1 MRPPLLAL
9 AGCALLVVSAAKG
22 AEAPGQWYVTPM
34 LSAMYADNGRNADDD
49 FGGHLALGR
58 AFDGWNLEFEGFY
71 YSLDGVNSQDIWGA
85 GVDLMRVWYRERR
98 ISPFFAVG
106 GGYHDTDPDSGSQ
119 NKNTYSNLAFGLVTD
134 LTSSGSL
141 GLRTEVR
148 WRHDYAG
155 PTQSDLLLNVGLQI
169 PFGKKEAEPVGVL
182 DPDTDGDGVADSR
195 DRCTGTPPGVSV
207 DGYGCPLDSDGD
219 GVADY
224 LDQCP
229 GTPAGTPVDAR
240 GCPLDSDGD
249 GVLDVD
255 DQCPGTPAGARVDV
269 RGCEIK
275 AIIKLPDVGF
285 EYNSAT
291 LTPSSQA
298 TLNDAAAT
306 LARNPDL
313 QVEVAG
319 HTDSAGAA
327 GYNQA
332 LSERRA
338 NSVRDYL
345 ISAGADPA
353 NLTARGYG
361 EDEPIADNSTS
372 AGRAANRRVELRVRN

>member
-1 MRPPLLAL
+1 MRKPLLAL
-9 AGCALLVVSAAKG
+9 AGCALFVVSVAQG

-34 LSAMYADNGRNADDD
+34 LSAMYADNGRDADDE

-58 AFDGWNLEFEGFY
+58 AFDGWNLEFETFY
-71 YSLDGVNSQDIWGA
+71 YSLDGFNSQDIWGV
-85 GVDLMRVWYRERR
+85 GFDFMRVWYRERR
-98 ISPFFAVG
+98 ISPFLG
-106 GGYHDTDPDSGSQ
+106 IGMGYHETSPDNGSDST
-119 NKNTYSNLAFGLVTD
+119 NSYSNLAFGFVTD
-134 LTSSGSL
+134 ITRSGNI
-141 GLRTEVR
+141 GLRTEIR
-148 WRHDYAG
+148 WRADYAS
-155 PTQSDLLLNVGLQI
+155 PTQNDLLLNVGLQI
-169 PFGKKEAEPVGVL
+169 PFGKKEVEPVGVL
-182 DPDTDGDGVADSR
+182 DPDSDGDGIADSR
-195 DRCTGTPPGVSV
+195 DRCPGTPAGVRV
-207 DGYGCPLDSDGD
+207 DNFGCPLDSDGD
-219 GVADY
+219 GVPDHQ
-224 LDQCP
+224 DQCP
-229 GTPAGTPVDAR
+229 GTPAGTPVDAK

-249 GVLDVD
+249 GVLDGD
-255 DQCPGTPAGARVDV
+255 DQCPNTPAGARVDV

-285 EYNSAT
+285 EYNSAN

-306 LARNPDL
+306 LKKNPDL

-327 GYNQA
+327 AYNQS

-345 ISAGADPA
+345 VGAGANPT

-372 AGRAANRRVELRVRN
+372 EGRAVNRRVELRVKN